1 MVGID
6 LPPAAHTDA
15 PPPDA
20 EGGNANH
27 GGAPSLIPS
36 NARLR
41 LQPGV
46 PMPVRPFVASTYLS
60 LPRDVTLFWRNIWMP
75 RLRAKMR
82 DEAWRYWAAERDAAL
97 FQQRVPLR
105 YPLHLYRLGECT
117 AERLAGLVP
126 LRAHSSAAFIAG
138 AHVLRLL
145 PFPDRTAA
153 RTARGNVLLK
163 SDFDGAGLR
172 AVGLPTMQASR
183 AAAAAAGACAQGGIS
198 AGSTWAAQSM
208 RSMPCRLSST
218 RSAARRRLRARRL
231 HRILQRPAAA
241 A

>member
-1 MVGID
+1 MVGVD

-15 PPPDA
+15 PPPDV
-20 EGGNANH
+20 EGSANR
-27 GGAPSLIPS
+27 GGFPSVIPS
-36 NARLR
+36 NAFLR

-46 PMPVRPFVASTYLS
+46 PMPVRPFVVSTYLS
-60 LPRDVTLFWRNIWMP
+60 LPRNVTLFWRNIWMP

-97 FQQRVPLR
+97 FQQKVPLR
-105 YPLHLYRLGECT
+105 YPLHLFRLGECT

-145 PFPDRTAA
+145 PFPDRTAS

-172 AVGLPTMQASR
+172 AVGLPTMQASC
-183 AAAAAAGACAQGGIS
+183 AAATAAHACAQGESG

-208 RSMPCRLSST
+208 RSMPCRSSST
-218 RSAARRRLRARRL
+218 SSATKRRLRPRRL
-231 HRILQRPAAA
+231 HRILQRLAAA